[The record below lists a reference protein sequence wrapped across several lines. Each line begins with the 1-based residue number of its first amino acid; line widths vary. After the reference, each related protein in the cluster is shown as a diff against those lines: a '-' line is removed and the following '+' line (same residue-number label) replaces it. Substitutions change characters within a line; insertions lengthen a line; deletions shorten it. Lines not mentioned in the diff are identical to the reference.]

1 MIYSNNKVM
10 KRNLLHTGALTLL
23 LAACS
28 TTPQSGKQEGQI
40 DIVSAFENQTELK
53 VSHLGKNIRYVP
65 LETNDSSLIGNSWS
79 IRLLEDKILVSTK
92 EGNLLFDR
100 QTGKFLR
107 EVSSVG
113 QGPQE
118 YLPGN
123 YVPFIHPQTGDIY
136 FNRTP
141 EKMIRFNQD
150 GKYLGDLTLPVKWHG
165 RCYLTF
171 DDDQAI
177 LHVMDVKQCLYRFGT
192 DVQMIDSI
200 VLPSFGR
207 EIDFEDF
214 KSMAVFTG
222 NSAKFLGLGVLSFN
236 GLHLSQYKSEQR
248 LDITPAHYPSI
259 YHYDDELRFHE
270 AYNDTVFC
278 IEGNQLSPRWIF
290 HTGEYHFP
298 EELHGDMKESL
309 NRIVV
314 TYVAESERLLFFQCA
329 KGWFAGGKNVEL
341 CNAVYDKENGTLM
354 MHNSKEGFTDDLA
367 NFMPFHPEDFTPK
380 GEYIGALNVW
390 DIQEWL
396 EEHPDIKLEGALAP
410 LKDLADDANP
420 VVVIVEP

>member
-1 MIYSNNKVM
+1 MK
-10 KRNLLHTGALTLL
+10 KRNLLHSGALALL

-40 DIVSAFENQTELK
+40 DIVPAFENQTELK

-136 FNRTP
+136 FNRTL

-192 DVQMIDSI
+192 DVQMTDSI

-207 EIDFEDF
+207 GID
-214 KSMAVFTG
+214 
-222 NSAKFLGLGVLSFN
+222 
-236 GLHLSQYKSEQR
+236 
-248 LDITPAHYPSI
+248 
-259 YHYDDELRFHE
+259 
-270 AYNDTVFC
+270 
-278 IEGNQLSPRWIF
+278 
-290 HTGEYHFP
+290 
-298 EELHGDMKESL
+298 
-309 NRIVV
+309 
-314 TYVAESERLLFFQCA
+314 FFQCA
-329 KGWFAGGKNVEL
+329 KGWFAGGNNVEL

-354 MHNSKEGFTDDLA
+354 MHNSKEGFTDDLT

-390 DIQEWL
+390 DIQEWI
-396 EEHPDIKLEGALAP
+396 EEHPDVKLEGALAP

>member
-1 MIYSNNKVM
+1 MIKKSY
-10 KRNLLHTGALTLL
+10 LLHTGALTLL

-40 DIVSAFENQTELK
+40 DIVPAFENQTELK
-53 VSHLGKNIRYVP
+53 VSHLGKDIRYVP

-100 QTGKFLR
+100 QKGKFLR

-150 GKYLGDLTLPVKWHG
+150 GKYLGDLTLPIKWEG
-165 RCYLTF
+165 ECYLTF
-171 DDDQAI
+171 DNDQVL
-177 LHVMDVKQCLYRFGT
+177 LHFLGHRQRLYWFGT
-192 DVQMIDSI
+192 DAQVTDSI
-200 VLPSFGR
+200 VLPPFGR
-207 EIDFEDF
+207 GIDFQDF
-214 KSMAVFTG
+214 KEMAYFVG
-222 NSAKFLGLGVLSFN
+222 NGGKMLGMDMFAVNGVKIY
-236 GLHLSQYKSEQR
+236 GYKSKERQ
-248 LDITPAHYPSI
+248 DIEPVHYPSI
-259 YHYDDELRFHE
+259 YRTGDELCFYE

-278 IEGNQLSPRWIF
+278 IEDGKLSPRWIF
-290 HTGEYHFP
+290 NTGKYHFP
-298 EELHGDMKESL
+298 KELHGNVKESL
-309 NRIVV
+309 DRIVV
-314 TYVAESERLLFFQCA
+314 TYVTENDHLLFFQCA
-329 KGWFAGGKNVEL
+329 KGWFAGGKKVEL
-341 CNAVYDKENGTLM
+341 CNAVLNKKDGTLLM
-354 MHNSKEGFTDDLA
+354 NDRKKGFTDDLT
-367 NFMPFHPEDFTPK
+367 NFMPFYPEDFTPK

-396 EEHPDIKLEGALAP
+396 EEHPDVKLEGALAP

-420 VVVIVEP
+420 VVVIVRP